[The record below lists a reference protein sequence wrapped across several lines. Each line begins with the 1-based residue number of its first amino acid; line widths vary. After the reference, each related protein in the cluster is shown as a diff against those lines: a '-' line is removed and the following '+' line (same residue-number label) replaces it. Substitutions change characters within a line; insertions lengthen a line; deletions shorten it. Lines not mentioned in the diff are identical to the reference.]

1 MVQIYLNAVITV
13 FKMKGKFGIFFPY
26 VISKIGRQIIKETA
40 VFIKVFRKSSGAV
53 DTVVGAINIHAG
65 IFVAQI
71 EKGRK
76 FSLLFQIIFG
86 VRHRI
91 FFCMVIKILKKSSW
105 GSGIDTI
112 PICLAAYAASHL
124 FCQRN

>member
-1 MVQIYLNAVITV
+1 
-13 FKMKGKFGIFFPY
+13 MKGKFGIFFPY

-91 FFCMVIKILKKSSW
+91 FFCMVIKILKKIIMGFRNRYYSHMSC
-105 GSGIDTI
+105 GICGF
-112 PICLAAYAASHL
+112 PFVLPEKL
-124 FCQRN
+124 K